1 MANTIDFKLRT
12 IADLKGVNELKKNL
26 NEVKKMVNEISDPSN
41 TLYWDNT
48 EILTSIKQV
57 ENALE
62 RAYKPNLN
70 TVTFDKF
77 NGALKES
84 NTDIQTIGKNLLMT
98 GATGQKAFLSLTNTF
113 TQMGTVTKRTNKIIN
128 EMAPTM
134 KNTVTWGISSG
145 PWNKA

>member
-62 RAYKPNLN
+62 RAYNPNLN

-77 NGALKES
+77 K
-84 NTDIQTIGKNLLMT
+84 
-98 GATGQKAFLSLTNTF
+98 F
-113 TQMGTVTKRTNKIIN
+113 IIN
-128 EMAPTM
+128 QE
-134 KNTVTWGISSG
+134 KN
-145 PWNKA
+145 